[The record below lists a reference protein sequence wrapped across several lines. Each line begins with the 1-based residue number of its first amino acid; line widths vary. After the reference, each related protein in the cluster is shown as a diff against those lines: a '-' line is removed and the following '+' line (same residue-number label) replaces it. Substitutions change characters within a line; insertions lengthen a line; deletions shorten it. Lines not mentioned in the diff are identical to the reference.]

1 MALRLAAAASLLFT
15 YSCKSPEE
23 VQRSV
28 ELRASRPFIE
38 QLERTNACPGCD
50 IKWAD
55 FTGKNF
61 AGADLRGAQLWMVV
75 APDSNFSG
83 ANLTGGFLFGQLQRA
98 DLRNMN
104 VHDGGVSGE
113 LDGADLRGSTFSGHA
128 RLSPD
133 SAQGTKLDGLDLRQ
147 VGAPEF
153 GNWSGASLRAAN
165 LRGLVMKGFLGSYKR
180 ESGDP
185 WRLQPGYGGSR
196 WSGADLREADLR
208 DTSFN
213 SCDLSNADLRGALL
227 AGASFSGANLQ
238 GAQLSLD
245 SLADA
250 DFGAATWIDGTT
262 CGAIKSIGKCAPFTP
277 PPNNPNPSTTK
288 RRDSGPKSGVKSP
301 SRSAPAREPRPTRDT
316 PSLTSA
322 PPSAT

>member
-1 MALRLAAAASLLFT
+1 MALRLAAASSLLFT

-61 AGADLRGAQLWMVV
+61 AGADLRGAHLLVVV
-75 APDSNFSG
+75 APDSNFRG
-83 ANLTGGFLFGQLQRA
+83 ANLTGGALVGNLQRA
-98 DLRNMN
+98 DLRDM
-104 VHDGGVSGE
+104 VFQDGSLRGD
-113 LDGADLRGSTFSGHA
+113 LDGADLRGSIFSGRADLAPSHA
-128 RLSPD
+128 RG
-133 SAQGTKLDGLDLRQ
+133 ARFDGLDLRK
-147 VGAPEF
+147 VGFPES
-153 GNWSGASLRAAN
+153 GDWSGASLRGAD
-165 LRGLVMKGFLGSYKR
+165 LRGLVMNGFTGSYER
-180 ESGDP
+180 VEGDA
-185 WRLQPGYGGSR
+185 WRLQPGHGGSR
-196 WSGADLREADLR
+196 WAGADLRDADLR
-208 DTSFN
+208 GTNFN
-213 SCDLSNADLRGALL
+213 RCDLSNADLRGALL
-227 AGASFSGANLQ
+227 QGARLSANLQ

-262 CGAIKSIGKCAPFTP
+262 CDSFKSIGKCVPFAAPSS
-277 PPNNPNPSTTK
+277 NPTQSTIK
-288 RRDSGPKSGVKSP
+288 RRDPKTHSGANARSP
-301 SRSAPAREPRPTRDT
+301 STPGNRPRPTQST
-316 PSLTSA
+316 QPPITSA